1 MQHGDKN
8 NRPWLSQNIHRY
20 LFLLQQ
26 PGGIL
31 LANKEWGAGT
41 MAKLKSPAS
50 EHEKERMR
58 AEIDSQIEEFLRRG
72 GKIDILNSDVAG
84 GSSVGS
90 VWHQQ
95 EDMTNLVQQ

>member
-1 MQHGDKN
+1 M
-8 NRPWLSQNIHRY
+8 
-20 LFLLQQ
+20 LQQ

-31 LANKEWGAGT
+31 HANQQWGTST

-58 AEIDSQIEEFLRRG
+58 AEIDTQVEEFLRRG
-72 GKIDILNSDVAG
+72 GKIDVLNNDHTGNAA
-84 GSSVGS
+84 VGS

-95 EDMTNLVQQ
+95 DEMSNLVQQ